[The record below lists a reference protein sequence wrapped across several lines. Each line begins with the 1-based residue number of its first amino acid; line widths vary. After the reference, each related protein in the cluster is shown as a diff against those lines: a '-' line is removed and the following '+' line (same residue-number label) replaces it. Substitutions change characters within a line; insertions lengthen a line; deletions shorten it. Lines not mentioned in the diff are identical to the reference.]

1 MAVNNRASK
10 IFAVQK
16 VARKHYQPVKP
27 PNRTVLEHLLYAC
40 CLEDAPFDA
49 ADIAFA
55 RLQQSFFDW
64 NEVRVTTAVELA
76 EVMSGLPDPN
86 TASARLKRTLHSMF
100 ESHYSF
106 DIDQLRKENLGKA
119 VQRMEKYKG
128 ISSFVVSY
136 VAQNALSGHAIAADK
151 SMLNLL
157 ETVGV
162 IDDKEAAKGLIP
174 GLERAIPKTKA
185 IDFFS
190 TVHQLAVAWNS
201 SPFNKEMRE
210 LLLTIDPEAQER
222 FPKRSR
228 PAKTS
233 SKQKVPSG
241 KTAKSVVEVTVV
253 ESPEPPTKSTAKKSR
268 TKPAP
273 AKKPVTGSSGKKKV
287 VGKKSAARSAGKSAG
302 TRKKSAASPS
312 RKSPAKRLAKKKPR

>member
-1 MAVNNRASK
+1 MAVNNRASR
-10 IFAVQK
+10 ISSLQK

-40 CLEDAPFDA
+40 CLEDALFDA

-76 EVMSGLPDPN
+76 EVMNSLPDPG
-86 TASARLKRTLHSMF
+86 TAAARLKRTLHSMF

-106 DIDQLRKENLGKA
+106 DIDHLRKENLGKA

-128 ISSFVVSY
+128 ISPFVISY
-136 VAQNALSGHAIAADK
+136 VAQNALGGHSIAADK
-151 SMLNLL
+151 SLLNLL

-162 IDDKEAAKGLIP
+162 IDEKEAAKGQIP

-185 IDFFS
+185 VDFFS
-190 TVHQLAVAWNS
+190 TVHQLAVAWMA
-201 SPFNKEMRE
+201 SPFNKDLRAI
-210 LLLTIDPEAQER
+210 LLTIDSEAKDR
-222 FPKRSR
+222 FPKRVRAASK
-228 PAKTS
+228 KTKKAEATDKAQAEKKAVAS
-233 SKQKVPSG
+233 SK
-241 KTAKSVVEVTVV
+241 TADKPAT
-253 ESPEPPTKSTAKKSR
+253 KKSR

-273 AKKPVTGSSGKKKV
+273 SPKPVAAASGKKKAA
-287 VGKKSAARSAGKSAG
+287 GKKSAAKGTDKSS
-302 TRKKSAASPS
+302 TSRKKSAASAT